1 MRACTLMFVTALA
14 TAGVLL
20 AVSATSCGTAKVRM
34 DADGRLVLSDCFNA
48 TTLGGLLDTIQQQG
62 STIQQQWSIIRQ
74 LQSVA
79 CHVNI
84 PQQTTPTYGAYDWE
98 WFSVDSTN
106 FLVVANFRNT
116 GGNYNTDSVVY
127 QWDSMSFI
135 TMQAIPTQGAV
146 DWEWFS
152 ISGGIYL
159 VVANQNSGSNS
170 AVNSVIYL
178 WSGSAFVNQQ
188 MIPTRGANDWEYF
201 SMDGNNYLVVANRAS
216 STNLDIGSVIY
227 QWNGCHF

>member
-1 MRACTLMFVTALA
+1 MKATLIFVAALVSV
-14 TAGVLL
+14 GVLV
-20 AVSATSCGTAKVRM
+20 AVSASPCGTAEVGL
-34 DADGRLVLSDCFNA
+34 DAEGRLVLSDCFNA

-62 STIQQQWSIIRQ
+62 SIIQQQGNTIQQQENIIQQ
-74 LQSVA
+74 LQGVA
-79 CHVNI
+79 CHINI
-84 PQQTTPTYGAYDWE
+84 PPQT
-98 WFSVDSTN
+98 
-106 FLVVANFRNT
+106 
-116 GGNYNTDSVVY
+116 
-127 QWDSMSFI
+127 
-135 TMQAIPTQGAV
+135 IPTHGAV

>member
-1 MRACTLMFVTALA
+1 MKATLIFVAALVSV
-14 TAGVLL
+14 GVLV
-20 AVSATSCGTAKVRM
+20 AVSASPCGTAEVGL
-34 DADGRLVLSDCFNA
+34 DAEGRLVLSDCFNA
-48 TTLGGLLDTIQQQG
+48 TTLGGLLHTIQQQG
-62 STIQQQWSIIRQ
+62 TTIQQQGTTIQQQQMEGQQQGEVIRQ
-74 LQSVA
+74 LNSTVQQQGNTIQQQENIIQQLQGVA
-79 CHVNI
+79 CHINI
-84 PQQTTPTYGAYDWE
+84 PPQT
-98 WFSVDSTN
+98 
-106 FLVVANFRNT
+106 
-116 GGNYNTDSVVY
+116 
-127 QWDSMSFI
+127 
-135 TMQAIPTQGAV
+135 IPTHGAV